1 MKNKTIDNEKLKEL
15 YEQSLEKWEKIND
28 EFRII
33 EFFNFCSFCREQL
46 KKGYENLDL
55 DVEGSKGCKSCLI
68 DKFICGSES
77 SLLSELSHIESRMS
91 SILNNIIGNLSE
103 HINILNKDIKK

>member
-1 MKNKTIDNEKLKEL
+1 MENKTIDNQKLKKL
-15 YEQSLEKWEKIND
+15 YEESLEKWEEINN
-28 EFRII
+28 EFRIL

-46 KKGYENLDL
+46 KKGYEFL
-55 DVEGSKGCKSCLI
+55 DVEGECEGCKKCLI
-68 DKFICGSES
+68 DKNICGSES

-91 SILNNIIGNLSE
+91 SILNNIICNLSE

>member
-1 MKNKTIDNEKLKEL
+1 MENNKVDNEKLKEL
-15 YEQSLEKWEKIND
+15 YEQSLEKWEKINN
-28 EFRII
+28 EFRIL

-46 KKGYENLDL
+46 RKGYENLDV
-55 DVEGSKGCKSCLI
+55 DGSKGCKSCLI
-68 DKFICGSES
+68 DKFICGSKE

-91 SILNNIIGNLSE
+91 SILNNIICNLSE